1 MPGFSPTWLMPL
13 LCFKQLL
20 VKLQWLCWSC
30 SVSIYSTPGAGLQPF
45 IVPAYLKQVP
55 KPKSLNIFYIF
66 FLFSGMTKMS
76 KMIEERQQELT
87 HQEHR
92 QMLVS
97 SMNTV
102 KELLPVLIS
111 GVHARLCMCGLT
123 TVQVIEHPRVVIAT
137 QIITVIKCWGWGCEC
152 DSIHTSPTCSST
164 GISCALHQPAE
175 KKRNTVSATWIQT
188 CMLAVARVS

>member
-1 MPGFSPTWLMPL
+1 
-13 LCFKQLL
+13 
-20 VKLQWLCWSC
+20 
-30 SVSIYSTPGAGLQPF
+30 
-45 IVPAYLKQVP
+45 
-55 KPKSLNIFYIF
+55 
-66 FLFSGMTKMS
+66 MS

-111 GVHARLCMCGLT
+111 GVCSWLRMCGLT
-123 TVQVIEHPRVVIAT
+123 TAQIIEHPRVVIAT

-152 DSIHTSPTCSST
+152 DCAHTSPTN
-164 GISCALHQPAE
+164 ISAALLLDSAPTNREEEHCFNYLNALRLHGQ
-175 KKRNTVSATWIQT
+175 VS
-188 CMLAVARVS
+188 